1 MMKKPWLYG
10 IFLVAVCAPFAMQT
24 FVATPL
30 AAPASGLLMAA
41 QGNPNDGRTPAT
53 RARLEARDA
62 VWYNNIDDL
71 AALLDAGLDVNAL
84 DDNARETL
92 LHTAAWRD
100 RLAIARLLLERG
112 ADRSVRDKD
121 GKQAADYAS
130 SPEMRALLG
139 PAAPSRSA
147 ATTGDDHC
155 RRMWREAT
163 ALCGL
168 GATGC
173 NTSAHIRY
181 QQCRKTG
188 TWY

>member
-1 MMKKPWLYG
+1 MKKHWLFG
-10 IFLVAVCAPFAMQT
+10 LFLVVVCTP
-24 FVATPL
+24 FVARPFVSTPQS
-30 AAPASGLLMAA
+30 APATRVAA
-41 QGNPNDGRTPAT
+41 RALAQNDGRTPAT

-62 VWYNNIDDL
+62 VWYDKPDDL
-71 AALLDAGLDVNAL
+71 AALLDAGLDVNAP
-84 DDNARETL
+84 DDHARETL

-100 RLAIARLLLERG
+100 RLVIARLLLARG
-112 ADRSVRDKD
+112 ADRSLRDKD
-121 GKQAADYAS
+121 GKRPADYAS

-139 PAAPSRSA
+139 PAAPARP
-147 ATTGDDHC
+147 ATADDHC

-168 GATGC
+168 GATSC

-181 QQCRKTG
+181 QQCQKTG